1 MILDELLRGCEVTDI
16 VGQSGIEIHG
26 LAFDSRKVEHD
37 FLFFAVK
44 GTLSDGHD
52 FISKAI
58 QLGAVAILCE
68 QLPENLTNEVSYILV
83 KDSALCLGLCASA
96 FYDFPSTK
104 LKLTGVTGTNG
115 KTTIATLLFR
125 LFTEAGFH
133 CGLLSTIENRIGNN
147 VIAASHTTPDPLAI
161 NQLLSEMVNE
171 GCTYVFMEVSSH
183 AAEQQRIAGL
193 NFCGGIYTNLTHD
206 HLDYHKTFAAYRDAK
221 KKFFDALPASAFAL
235 VNTDD
240 RNGLFMLQNC
250 KAGKHSYAL
259 TSDADFKGKV
269 LENQFEGLVLS
280 FNGTEI
286 FTRLIGRFNASNLLA
301 IYGAACLLGLPEIE
315 VLQGISLLQSAE
327 GRFEFVRSEK
337 GIVGI
342 VDYAHTPDALLNV
355 LRTIDEIRTH
365 NEKLI
370 TVAGAGGDRD
380 AAKRPEMAR
389 IAAEMSDRLI
399 LTSDNPRTEDPA
411 AILQDMQ
418 KGVPTTAYMRTLT
431 IADRREAIKT
441 AVALAQPGDIIL
453 VAGKG
458 HEKYQEING
467 IRYPFDDKKE
477 LFELLKTH

>member
-1 MILDELLRGCEVTDI
+1 MKLDELLRICEVTDI
-16 VGQSGIEIHG
+16 VGQTGIEISG
-26 LAFDSRKVEHD
+26 LTFDSRKVERN

-44 GTLSDGHD
+44 GSHSDGHD
-52 FISKAI
+52 FV
-58 QLGAVAILCE
+58 QRAILSGASAIVCE
-68 QLPENLTNEVSYILV
+68 HLPEDISTEVTYVLV
-83 KDSALCLGLCASA
+83 KDSANCLGLCASA
-96 FYDFPSTK
+96 FYDFPSSK

-125 LFTEAGFH
+125 LFTDAGFH
-133 CGLLSTIENRIGNN
+133 CGLLSTIENRIGNT
-147 VIAASHTTPDPLAI
+147 VISASHTTPDPLAI

-171 GCTYVFMEVSSH
+171 GCTFAFMEVSSH
-183 AAEQQRIAGL
+183 AVDQQRIAGL
-193 NFCGGIYTNLTHD
+193 NFCGGIFTNLTHD
-206 HLDYHKTFAAYRDAK
+206 HLDYHKTFAAYRDTK
-221 KKFFDALPASAFAL
+221 KKFFDALPANAFAL

-240 RNGLFMLQNC
+240 RNGVFMLQNC
-250 KAGKHSYAL
+250 KATKHNYAL

-280 FNGTEI
+280 INGTEV

-327 GRFEFVRSEK
+327 GRFEFVRSES

-355 LRTIDEIRTH
+355 LKTIDEIRTH

-399 LTSDNPRTEDPA
+399 LTSDNPRTEDPS

-418 KGVPTTAYMRTLT
+418 CGVPPTAYMRTLT

-477 LFELLKTH
+477 LFGLLKTH

>member
-1 MILDELLRGCEVTDI
+1 MKLNKLLQGCEVADVIGQTD
-16 VGQSGIEIHG
+16 IEIHG
-26 LAFDSRKVEHD
+26 LAFDSRKVEQD

-58 QLGAVAILCE
+58 QMGAVAIVCE
-68 QLPENLTNEVSYILV
+68 KLPENVNNEVCFILV
-83 KDSALCLGLCASA
+83 KDSSFYLGLCASS
-96 FYDFPSTK
+96 FYDVPSSK

-125 LFTEAGFH
+125 LFTNAGFH
-133 CGLLSTIENRIGNN
+133 CGLLSTIENRIGNKM
-147 VIAASHTTPDPLAI
+147 ISASHTTPDPLVI
-161 NQLLSEMVNE
+161 NKLLSEMVDE
-171 GCTYVFMEVSSH
+171 GCAYVFMEVSSH

-193 NFCGGIYTNLTHD
+193 NFCGGIFTNLTHD

-240 RNGLFMLQNC
+240 RNGLFMLQNS
-250 KAGKHSYAL
+250 KAGKYAYAL
-259 TSDADFKGKV
+259 ASDADFKGKV

-280 FNGTEI
+280 INGTEV

-301 IYGAACLLGLPEIE
+301 IYGAACLLGLPEME

-327 GRFEFVRSEK
+327 GRFEFIRSDN

-355 LRTIDEIRTH
+355 LKTIDEIRTH

-380 AAKRPEMAR
+380 SGKRPEMAR

-399 LTSDNPRTEDPA
+399 LTSDNPRTEDPL

-418 KGVPTTAYMRTLT
+418 KGVPPTAFMRTLT

-467 IRYPFDDKKE
+467 IRYPFDDKEE
-477 LFELLKTH
+477 LFELLKTL